1 MERSELALLYKVMVK
16 HYHRAFRHTR
26 TRRRDVVEKKQMFAM
41 VARHYGAKY
50 EDIAD
55 FLGWNAHTTAMWA
68 VRQMKG
74 LMEFYPAMRR
84 QFERILEKAGAA
96 LNRDELPDV
105 TQKL

>member
-1 MERSELALLYKVMVK
+1 MERSELALLYDVMVK

-26 TRRRDVVEKKQMFAM
+26 TRRRDVVEKKQMFAI

-74 LMEFYPAMRR
+74 LMEFYPAIRR
-84 QFERILEKAGAA
+84 QFERIIEKAGVV
-96 LNRDELPDV
+96 LDRDELPDDA
-105 TQKL
+105 QKL